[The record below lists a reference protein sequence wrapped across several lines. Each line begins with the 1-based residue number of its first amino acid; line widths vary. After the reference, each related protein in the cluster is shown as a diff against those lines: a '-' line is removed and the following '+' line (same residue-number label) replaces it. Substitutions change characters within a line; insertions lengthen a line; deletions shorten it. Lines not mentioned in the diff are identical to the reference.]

1 NFSVVREQSQPL
13 AWLERELKVEAL
25 GKSKAIRVALTGDR
39 PLERAELVNAVVRAY
54 LAEFVELEKREQ
66 QDRLARCER
75 LVSDHFEQVGRLLA
89 EVQALGKSLDAV
101 QPPRAAFTS
110 PLLRTPLQQDVE
122 ALVAQIA
129 RSQLQLEAL
138 RKKEATGE
146 PAVSDQ
152 ALEEAVA

>member
-1 NFSVVREQSQPL
+1 YRQTQVGLLRTHAVLDRALRAIAEQNFSVVREQSQPL

-89 EVQALGKSLDAV
+89 E
-101 QPPRAAFTS
+101 
-110 PLLRTPLQQDVE
+110 
-122 ALVAQIA
+122 
-129 RSQLQLEAL
+129 
-138 RKKEATGE
+138 
-146 PAVSDQ
+146 
-152 ALEEAVA
+152 